1 MLDGLLP
8 ESREVMR
15 LTAGRVVFCGATV
28 PGSVADITPA
38 RDSGLAGVLVGS
50 GARVLA
56 DAGYQG
62 LNADTAGAVITPPHR
77 KFRRNP
83 PAWYEQHHRTQRQAH
98 SRHRIRV
105 GHAIAGLKNWRAL
118 TRHLTRR
125 TGFDPTVRAIAG
137 LLSDHQH
144 IDRAQPAR

>member
-1 MLDGLLP
+1 MWHRQVQAFPVLDGLLP

-62 LNADTAGAVITPPHR
+62 LNADTAGALITPP
-77 KFRRNP
+77 
-83 PAWYEQHHRTQRQAH
+83 A
-98 SRHRIRV
+98 S
-105 GHAIAGLKNWRAL
+105 
-118 TRHLTRR
+118 
-125 TGFDPTVRAIAG
+125 
-137 LLSDHQH
+137 
-144 IDRAQPAR
+144 